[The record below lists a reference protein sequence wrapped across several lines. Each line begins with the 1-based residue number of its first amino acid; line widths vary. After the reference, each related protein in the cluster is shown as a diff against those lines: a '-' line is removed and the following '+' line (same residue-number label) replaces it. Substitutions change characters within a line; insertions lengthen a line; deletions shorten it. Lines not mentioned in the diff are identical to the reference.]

1 MTIKPIPGADQPLT
15 LDAIRERDRWADQVP
30 AEGGITSAQRAMD
43 RRWLLAEV
51 DRLRAIEASFVAVHS
66 HRVGDASPETAAPCG
81 EPDASLEAR
90 AEALGKAISEAFGP
104 VVAPPQFWRD
114 TCIALVRAVDA
125 SRPTLTEEQARRG
138 WFLAAAWARLA
149 QARAG
154 AMQAF
159 DEDYESTRNA
169 RGWLESIGVNVNA
182 DPPVVIPENLRAS
195 RGETGSAADPRTT
208 LHADDPASL
217 ADVVAASARE
227 PHADVVLHALHVSGG
242 AAAVASLDEKHVL
255 VTSRV
260 DGVTRT
266 TVDGEH
272 VPLRR
277 AAGPKCNNCDDTG
290 TCGACNAEPV
300 DPPCVLCS
308 LGDCLCGERRGNREP

>member
-1 MTIKPIPGADQPLT
+1 MSDDSSPAPDTIGEALRAVQAHFEGEDDPVFADLCD
-15 LDAIRERDRWADQVP
+15 LVNRAAEEHARIAALRP
-30 AEGGITSAQRAMD
+30 AELAARAP
-43 RRWLLAEV
+43 A
-51 DRLRAIEASFVAVHS
+51 
-66 HRVGDASPETAAPCG
+66 
-81 EPDASLEAR
+81 DASLEAR

-125 SRPTLTEEQARRG
+125 SRPGLTEEQAED
-138 WFLAAAWARLA
+138 WAEDIW
-149 QARAG
+149 QEVDGEPCDDPAG
-154 AMQAF
+154 IVASA
-159 DEDYESTRNA
+159 
-169 RGWLESIGVNVNA
+169 L
-182 DPPVVIPENLRAS
+182 LRAS
-195 RGETGSAADPRTT
+195 RGETGPAADPRAT